1 LLSFPLVLTLLAILL
16 LPHFFVKTMFDVQGI
31 PAWKSSLLPLLLV
44 GNQIGASI
52 RAEEVDAIKK
62 NTNNVIVH
70 LAHHE

>member
-1 LLSFPLVLTLLAILL
+1 
-16 LPHFFVKTMFDVQGI
+16 
-31 PAWKSSLLPLLLV
+31 LPLLLV

-70 LAHHE
+70 VAHHDQGFELVVDDAKKN